1 MSEPTDGPTPY
12 RVSYSEWVRNELRK
26 LTARAPDRGL
36 GNEVLAA
43 VKEMDWRLHVYP
55 QFGQPLQD
63 LTLEPGQV
71 WIGVVAPLVVRYAL
85 FEDRRVVMVAAPIL
99 PLPRSGLA

>member
-1 MSEPTDGPTPY
+1 MDLLSIGFPTQ
-12 RVSYSEWVRNELRK
+12 SVRDELRK
-26 LTARAPDRGL
+26 LTARARDRGF

-43 VKEMDWRLHVYP
+43 VKELDRRLHVYP

-71 WIGVVAPLVVRYAL
+71 WIAVVAPLVVRYAVFDDKRL
-85 FEDRRVVMVAAPIL
+85 VMVAVPIT
-99 PLPRSGLA
+99 PLPRSGLT